1 MNIRD
6 FEYFNALGE
15 LLSFTQVAHQ
25 FNVSQPTI
33 SYAIKRLEQYY
44 DCDLIK
50 REASHRSILLT
61 NEGAILKAH
70 IENILNEFITVER
83 AIEHSKKNRIHI
95 GLPPIIRSRI
105 FSQLLNEKGAISF
118 ISNFHLVSGG
128 SNELLAKLLS
138 GRLDF
143 SLIGSVNPLQHPDL
157 SVKLIHQQEFFIF
170 VSKDNPLA
178 KKAEISFEEA
188 LEYPF
193 ILLEEGYTH
202 MKAFQNLNEKYKKK
216 AQILFYFSDV
226 QTIGQLVK
234 SNIGITLMTDFPYFQ
249 DMEGLVK
256 IPLIAKDKEIFYI
269 QYAFLKKAVLG
280 NDLKKLIEILDTIS
294 ETENREG

>member
-6 FEYFNALGE
+6 FEYFNALGD
-15 LLSFTQVAHQ
+15 LLSFTQVANQ

-44 DCDLIK
+44 GCDLIK

-61 NEGAILKAH
+61 NEGAILKVH

-83 AIEHSKKNRIHI
+83 AIEHSKKNKIHI
-95 GLPPIIRSRI
+95 GFPPIIRSRI
-105 FSQLLNEKGAISF
+105 FSQLLNERGALSF
-118 ISNFHLVSGG
+118 IANFHLVSGG
-128 SNELLAKLLS
+128 SNKLLAQLLS

-143 SLIGSVNPLQHPDL
+143 SLIGSVTPLQHPDL
-157 SVKLIHQQEFFIF
+157 SVKLIQQQEFFIF

-178 KKAEISFEEA
+178 KKNEISFEET
-188 LEYPF
+188 LDYPF
-193 ILLEEGYTH
+193 ILLEEGNTH
-202 MKAFQNLNEKYKKK
+202 MKAFQKLNEKYKKK

-249 DMEGLVK
+249 DIEGLIK
-256 IPLIAKDKEIFYI
+256 IPLVPQDKEIFYI
-269 QYAFLKKAVLG
+269 QYAFLKQAVLSD
-280 NDLKKLIEILDTIS
+280 DLSKLINILDKIAS
-294 ETENREG
+294 NNQLKY